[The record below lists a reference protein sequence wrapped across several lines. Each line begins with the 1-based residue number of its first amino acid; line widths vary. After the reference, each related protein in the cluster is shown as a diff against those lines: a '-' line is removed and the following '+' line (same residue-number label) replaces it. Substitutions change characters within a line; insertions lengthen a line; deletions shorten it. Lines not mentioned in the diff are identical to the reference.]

1 MGSSLQLTGTPLLA
15 HSLAKAATMEHIG
28 YASLLRLHMS
38 FLHMVMNLLNSI
50 FALQSLKIG
59 LLIAAGQVLS
69 ARSEALNENIL
80 MKIVL
85 YLPRFSD
92 YIYTYVYLHVCRSHK
107 YRSSKTKTICLTEL
121 LIYCTNIINNY
132 IHL

>member
-1 MGSSLQLTGTPLLA
+1 MFLSMFDNNHFYKKSYLLHLSLRLGSSLQLTGTPLLA

-69 ARSEALNENIL
+69 ARSEALNGNIFNENCSI
-80 MKIVL
+80 
-85 YLPRFSD
+85 P
-92 YIYTYVYLHVCRSHK
+92 T
-107 YRSSKTKTICLTEL
+107 
-121 LIYCTNIINNY
+121 
-132 IHL
+132 